1 MYDYPVKGYSQE
13 EIVHILCDPML
24 KKEFICSSHPVSV
37 ENNVS
42 FVIDVSELKN
52 PNDVRADDLG
62 SWKCTGSRV
71 LRFSVK
77 ITSRSCSLVTCS
89 SPGAIEIGV
98 RRQYFVHATDNDLHR
113 MIAFLENEPTQDNVS
128 ILYIISFIQFLL
140 ADKIPKSHCLVQY
153 WFNSGREHKVIIK
166 PHGNSKQKQPYCRTN
181 PSTMAMIKQESKN
194 GGPKDTVCKVYNKQ
208 GGMMGAKSL
217 GELPRNRAQVAN
229 MRRSNDTTASLCS
242 KKSLRDPLFMV
253 MEQCK
258 LQDGKDKFVRTVTA
272 CPESMCLLATDQQL
286 NDLVRFCT
294 NPNEFC
300 VLSIDPIFSLGDFSV
315 TCITYRSILV
325 TDMRTGQSPIMLGP
339 LFIHQSKSYEVYNF
353 FASALTGITPSLA
366 RILAFG
372 TDWEQALVKAF
383 KQQFC
388 FALHLRCFRH
398 MRQDIQRKANGWVVL
413 YSCHFN

>member
-140 ADKIPKSHCLVQY
+140 ADKIPKSHCLV
-153 WFNSGREHKVIIK
+153 
-166 PHGNSKQKQPYCRTN
+166 
-181 PSTMAMIKQESKN
+181 
-194 GGPKDTVCKVYNKQ
+194 
-208 GGMMGAKSL
+208 
-217 GELPRNRAQVAN
+217 
-229 MRRSNDTTASLCS
+229 
-242 KKSLRDPLFMV
+242 
-253 MEQCK
+253 
-258 LQDGKDKFVRTVTA
+258 
-272 CPESMCLLATDQQL
+272 
-286 NDLVRFCT
+286 
-294 NPNEFC
+294 
-300 VLSIDPIFSLGDFSV
+300 
-315 TCITYRSILV
+315 
-325 TDMRTGQSPIMLGP
+325 
-339 LFIHQSKSYEVYNF
+339 
-353 FASALTGITPSLA
+353 
-366 RILAFG
+366 
-372 TDWEQALVKAF
+372 
-383 KQQFC
+383 
-388 FALHLRCFRH
+388 
-398 MRQDIQRKANGWVVL
+398 
-413 YSCHFN
+413 